1 MSQFIGTRRGFVI
14 SIAILVIA
22 LGAALVLVANAQE
35 VSIEFPV
42 AELGNCADEQSC
54 RAYCDEPENISACVA
69 FAKQN
74 GLMNEEE
81 ATEAEQFAAAMASG
95 NTPGGCTN
103 EESCHQYCENVEH
116 IEECLAFAGDNGMMD
131 PQEKEEALK
140 VAAALKRGVKLP
152 AGCNSKQSC
161 EETCSNPDNMEMC
174 ITFAQEAGLMSG
186 QELEESQKMLA
197 AIKKGVKPP
206 ACGGKNACDAYCQ
219 EESHF
224 EECLNFAEA
233 AGFMSAEDAAMAR
246 KTGGKGPGGCKRE
259 ECKTYC
265 ENPDNQ
271 EVCTKFAIENGLMSA
286 EDQQRMNEGRQEMA
300 KGFDRATPEIQEC
313 LKAAIGEEKLNQ
325 IREGSAF
332 PTQAI
337 GEKMRS
343 CFDQFSSQMGPPP
356 GESGQYQGP
365 PPGEGGEYNG
375 ERRGPPEMMGRPPEG
390 FNPSQISPE
399 YQEKYRQYQEGNIP
413 PEYQQQFQEQ
423 RQQMEQQ
430 YQQEYQQNQED
441 YRAPSSEESAPSGD
455 SGSGSESS
463 GDSSAAAPYSPGR
476 DMASLLWIFLGLFQ

>member
-1 MSQFIGTRRGFVI
+1 M
-14 SIAILVIA
+14 
-22 LGAALVLVANAQE
+22 ALVASAQE
-35 VSIEFPV
+35 TNIIFPV
-42 AELGNCADEQSC
+42 EELGNCADEQSC
-54 RAYCDEPENISACVA
+54 RAYCDEPENISACVQ

-74 GLMNEEE
+74 GLMDEEE
-81 ATEAEQFAAAMASG
+81 AAEAEQFAAAMASG

-116 IEECLAFAGDNGMMD
+116 IEECLAFAGDNGMME
-131 PQEKEEALK
+131 PEEKEEALR

-161 EETCSNPDNMEMC
+161 EAVCSNPDNMEMC

-206 ACGGKNACDAYCQ
+206 ACGGKDACDAYCQ

-246 KTGGKGPGGCKRE
+246 KTGGKGPGGCERE

-343 CFDQFSSQMGPPP
+343 CFDQFSGQMGPPQGSE
-356 GESGQYQGP
+356 GERQGP
-365 PPGEGGEYNG
+365 PPGEDGEYNE
-375 ERRGPPEMMGRPPEG
+375 ERRGPPPGYEGQMPPEGYQRPPEN
-390 FNPSQISPE
+390 FDPSQIPPE
-399 YQEKYRQYQEGNIP
+399 YQEKYRQYQEGNIA
-413 PEYQQQFQEQ
+413 PEYQQQFEQEY
-423 RQQMEQQ
+423 RQQFEQQ
-430 YQQEYQQNQED
+430 YQQEYQKQEYQQQED
-441 YRAPSSEESAPSGD
+441 QQDQKDYDTPPADEFESSGD
-455 SGSGSESS
+455 SGSSENAGPSD
-463 GDSSAAAPYSPGR
+463 GPAATTVPYSPSR
-476 DMASLLWIFLGLFQ
+476 DMASLLWIFLGLLQ